1 MTMLPPPPPPSGR
14 HPILRSPLPP
24 PVDRRHPAHAEF
36 LEKPSVRPF
45 LLEIEE
51 DEFRAG
57 HLMPRFPPAEA
68 LPKAAPEPPPQ
79 RRRHWSRH
87 FVHTLELAAVVA
99 MFALVAFDQ
108 RSASSSASQ
117 PTNVIGHTL
126 PVGEKIF
133 PIEPLIPT
141 YAIDPVTVT
150 PEEPLPQKPAAPV
163 LVAPRPAAPIEKVVE
178 PKTAP
183 PAPKAEEAKP
193 EAPPAPPEDPNGGV
207 QDPGF

>member
-24 PVDRRHPAHAEF
+24 PPDRRHPAHAEL

-45 LLEIEE
+45 LLEIDE

-57 HLMPRFPPAEA
+57 HLMPKFPPAEA
-68 LPKAAPEPPPQ
+68 LPRIVPEPPPP
-79 RRRHWSRH
+79 RRRRLLSTHL
-87 FVHTLELAAVVA
+87 VHTLELAAVVA

-117 PTNVIGHTL
+117 PTTVIGHTL
-126 PVGEKIF
+126 AIGEKIF
-133 PIEPLIPT
+133 PIEPTIKTFP
-141 YAIDPVTVT
+141 IDPVIVT
-150 PEEPLPQKPAAPV
+150 PEKPLPVKAAPV
-163 LVAPRPAAPIEKVVE
+163 VVAPKAAAPVEKVVA
-178 PKTAP
+178 PKAAP
-183 PAPKAEEAKP
+183 PAPKPEEAKP